1 MKHLFIINP
10 AAGSRDRTKEYKKA
24 IVEACQGLDYR
35 VEVSAGPGD
44 YTRLAAEAAKSE
56 KEYRIY
62 ECGGVGT
69 LNEVAAGA
77 AGGPNAAVKI
87 LAGVRGNEGRASG

>member
-44 YTRLAAEAAKSE
+44 CTRLAAEAAE
-56 KEYRIY
+56 
-62 ECGGVGT
+62 T
-69 LNEVAAGA
+69 PTHPA
-77 AGGPNAAVKI
+77 
-87 LAGVRGNEGRASG
+87 RAIICVQLST